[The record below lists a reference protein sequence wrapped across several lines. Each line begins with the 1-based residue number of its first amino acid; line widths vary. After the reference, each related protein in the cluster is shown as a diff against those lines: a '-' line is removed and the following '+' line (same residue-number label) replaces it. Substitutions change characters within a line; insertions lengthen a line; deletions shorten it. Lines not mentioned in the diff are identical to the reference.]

1 MSIPLRYGTTDKSMQ
16 EIKITE
22 SVNSS
27 QVRYNTTIL
36 KLRKILSITMMMC
49 QFLLDTVQQKFRKGG
64 ILYEYKC
71 VNSS

>member
-1 MSIPLRYGTTDKSMQ
+1 MQ

-36 KLRKILSITMMMC
+36 KLRKILSITMMVC
-49 QFLLDTVQQKFRKGG
+49 QFLLGTVQQLEENEVAKELECQFLLGTVQQGK
-64 ILYEYKC
+64 K
-71 VNSS
+71 

>member
-1 MSIPLRYGTTDKSMQ
+1 MQ

-36 KLRKILSITMMMC
+36 KLRKILSITMMVC
-49 QFLLDTVQQKFRKGG
+49 QFLLGTVQLLIKEESNIENMKKLLELQG
-64 ILYEYKC
+64 

>member
-1 MSIPLRYGTTDKSMQ
+1 MQ

-36 KLRKILSITMMMC
+36 KLRKILSITMMVC
-49 QFLLDTVQQKFRKGG
+49 QLLLGTVQLLIKEESNIENMKKLLELQG
-64 ILYEYKC
+64 